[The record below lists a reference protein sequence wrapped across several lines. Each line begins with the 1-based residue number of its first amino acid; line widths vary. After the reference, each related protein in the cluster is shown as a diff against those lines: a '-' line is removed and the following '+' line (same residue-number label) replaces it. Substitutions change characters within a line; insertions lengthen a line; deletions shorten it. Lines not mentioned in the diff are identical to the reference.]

1 MGLLGVW
8 VFGCLLICCAG
19 LSAYLVDLLCGLL
32 CFALLCFALLVWA
45 LLACRFV
52 GLCAGYLVWEFPE
65 SFLRAF
71 RYLFVIKF
79 LVLWFDFVRV

>member
-1 MGLLGVW
+1 MFCGLVRGLG
-8 VFGCLLICCAG
+8 GLRCSCAG
-19 LSAYLVDLLCGLL
+19 CFALL

-45 LLACRFV
+45 LLVCRFV